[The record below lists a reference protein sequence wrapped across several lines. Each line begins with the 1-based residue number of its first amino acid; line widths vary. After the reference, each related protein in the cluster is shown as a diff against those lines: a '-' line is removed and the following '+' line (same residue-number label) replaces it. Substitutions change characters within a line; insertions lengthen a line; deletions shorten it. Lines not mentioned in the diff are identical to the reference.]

1 MRKLENIETTN
12 FKRESKHNKE
22 NKQRVNVLS
31 KIHHAV
37 YRMIPLLVFV
47 FLILLWEFIVV
58 VLEIKDYIAPRP
70 TQIISE
76 FKNSGSLL
84 LEHTLITVYE
94 TLLGLCIA
102 IIFAIVLSL
111 ICSKYKL
118 AKRVLYPLA
127 VVSQNVPLMAI
138 APLFIMWFGFGI
150 LSKILVVV
158 LVGFFPVLLNTVK
171 GLESYDLELV
181 DMMRYMQASDLQI
194 FMKVK
199 IPAALPSFFSGLK
212 IASAYSIM
220 GAVVSE
226 WVGAK
231 NGLGIFLTRSMK
243 YYNMPGMFADIIVI
257 VVLSL
262 MIFRVIEFVESKVI
276 RWNINRS

>member
-1 MRKLENIETTN
+1 
-12 FKRESKHNKE
+12 
-22 NKQRVNVLS
+22 
-31 KIHHAV
+31 
-37 YRMIPLLVFV
+37 
-47 FLILLWEFIVV
+47 
-58 VLEIKDYIAPRP
+58 
-70 TQIISE
+70 
-76 FKNSGSLL
+76 
-84 LEHTLITVYE
+84 
-94 TLLGLCIA
+94 
-102 IIFAIVLSL
+102 
-111 ICSKYKL
+111 
-118 AKRVLYPLA
+118 
-127 VVSQNVPLMAI
+127 
-138 APLFIMWFGFGI
+138 
-150 LSKILVVV
+150 
-158 LVGFFPVLLNTVK
+158 
-171 GLESYDLELV
+171 
-181 DMMRYMQASDLQI
+181 MQASDLQI